1 MTDPETCHANIITQA
16 RETGSSIL
24 RRMYQDR
31 AAELKGGDA

>member
-31 AAELKGGDA
+31 SSVLSGGAR